1 MNILILGDIM
11 GKSGREVLKKNL
23 KNLIEKNKIEFVVAN
38 GENAADDGRGLTKEI
53 VNELFSLGID
63 VITSGN
69 HVWDKKEIIELVE
82 KNNKVLRPA
91 NFVEGSPGK
100 GFGIYLSKMQ
110 KYKIGVINLI
120 GNVFMKKSDDVFK
133 VASDLK
139 NKLKLKKDVDFLI
152 IDFHGEITSEKMAIG
167 HFFDGASTVVVG
179 THTHIPTA
187 DTRILK
193 KGTAYQTD
201 IGMCG
206 DYDSVIGMN
215 KENSIKKFLKDKNAI
230 NHFPANG
237 EASLSGILIEAN
249 LNNGLAQKVKRI
261 IIGGSLIWF
270 YGWAF
275 SLGWN
280 KT

>member
-23 KNLIEKNKIEFVVAN
+23 NNLIEENKIDFVVAN
-38 GENAADDGRGLTKEI
+38 GENAADDGKGITQEI
-53 VNELFSLGID
+53 ANELLSMGID

-100 GFGIYLSKMQ
+100 GFGIYFSKKH

-120 GNVFMKKSDDVFK
+120 GNVFMRKSDDAFK

-139 NKLKLKKDVDFLI
+139 KRIKLKKDVDFLI

-167 HFFDGASTVVVG
+167 HFFDGASTAVVG

-193 KGTAYQTD
+193 NGTAYQTD

-215 KENSIKKFLKDKNAI
+215 KENSIKKFLKDKNSI
-230 NHFPANG
+230 NNFPANG

-249 LNNGLAQKVKRI
+249 LKNGLAQKVKRI
-261 IIGGSLIWF
+261 IKGGSLV
-270 YGWAF
+270 
-275 SLGWN
+275 
-280 KT
+280 